1 MGIPLDDDEFIL
13 SAVETDT
20 QFPSRK
26 KTHPGSSL
34 PGCVNFMSKPFNGQA
49 EESVRQL
56 VARTTSWSC
65 WSATAASWCRST
77 AASWSCWV
85 VNLVGY
91 NLLNHLANLNLD
103 FLFLWLAH
111 SCCVL
116 VLFLNC
122 NVLSNLYSS
131 LFFNCLADSCC
142 VLVLFWNCNVL
153 SNLYSSL
160 FFNGLADS
168 CCVLVLFWNGDLLAD
183 LHCAFLLN
191 GLADSCCVL
200 VLFWNSYVLS
210 DLHGTFLFNWL
221 TDSCCV
227 CVRLFNLLLFVAGV
241 RNFCFN
247 HVSNPDLHGLC
258 ATVAACSNS
267 TASAG
272 YTATAT
278 GRSNCTAAA

>member
-1 MGIPLDDDEFIL
+1 MRIPLDDDKFIL

-34 PGCVNFMSKPFNGQA
+34 PGCVCFLSKPFNGQA
-49 EESVRQL
+49 VKSVRQL

-65 WSATAASWCRST
+65 CSATAASWCWST
-77 AASWSCWV
+77 AAASWSCWV

-91 NLLNHLANLNLD
+91 NLLNHLANLNLY

-111 SCCVL
+111 GCRVL

-122 NVLSNLYSS
+122 NVLGNLYSS

-142 VLVLFWNCNVL
+142 VLVLFWNSDL
-153 SNLYSSL
+153 RADLYS
-160 FFNGLADS
+160 
-168 CCVLVLFWNGDLLAD
+168 
-183 LHCAFLLN
+183 AFLLN
-191 GLADSCCVL
+191 CLADSCCVL

-210 DLHGTFLFNWL
+210 NLYGAFFFNWL
-221 TDSCCV
+221 ADSCCV
-227 CVRLFNLLLFVAGV
+227 RVRLFNLLLFVAGV

-247 HVSNPDLHGLC
+247 HVSNPNLNGLC
-258 ATVAACSNS
+258 AT
-267 TASAG
+267 
-272 YTATAT
+272 
-278 GRSNCTAAA
+278 AAA